1 MKDTRSL
8 ELKDALNLT
17 VMMFDELEHLE
28 QEHEVVG
35 PIRIVIYICQCI
47 EIYAL
52 PGSFGPQPYLQE
64 MDTVTSSGFYKL
76 LNLK

>member
-1 MKDTRSL
+1 MKDTRRL

-17 VMMFDELEHLE
+17 VMMFEELEHLE
-28 QEHEVVG
+28 EEHEVVG
-35 PIRIVIYICQCI
+35 PIRIIIHNCYIHMH
-47 EIYAL
+47 EL

-76 LNLK
+76 LYLK

>member
-1 MKDTRSL
+1 MKDTRRL

-17 VMMFDELEHLE
+17 VMMFEELEHLE
-28 QEHEVVG
+28 EEHEVVG
-35 PIRIVIYICQCI
+35 
-47 EIYAL
+47 

-76 LNLK
+76 LYLL